1 MHRANIQMDCDRVS
15 EKCML
20 VKKEV
25 LEPVSYTHLDVYKRQ
40 NLQFPIDEQPDLKV
54 VEKTMKE
61 NPDIA
66 VVYTTHNET
75 GTGVGLSL
83 IHI

>member
-25 LEPVSYTHLDVYKRQ
+25 LEQ
-40 NLQFPIDEQPDLKV
+40 IE
-54 VEKTMKE
+54 
-61 NPDIA
+61 
-66 VVYTTHNET
+66 
-75 GTGVGLSL
+75 GL
-83 IHI
+83 

>member
-1 MHRANIQMDCDRVS
+1 M
-15 EKCML
+15 
-20 VKKEV
+20 
-25 LEPVSYTHLDVYKRQ
+25 
-40 NLQFPIDEQPDLKV
+40 

-75 GTGVGLSL
+75 GTGVGNPIREIEQLRMHTMRFLLL
-83 IHI
+83 IRLRHMQWFQSILKRTISIFVWHLHKRD

>member
-1 MHRANIQMDCDRVS
+1 MWFGYIESGCVNSLLPEGKKILVVNNGAYSSRAVEIC
-15 EKCML
+15 E
-20 VKKEV
+20 
-25 LEPVSYTHLDVYKRQ
+25 YYGLDHI

-75 GTGVGLSL
+75 GY
-83 IHI
+83 